1 MPPTRELDPMFI
13 ELVGDLLEQILSR
26 TINTPDSF
34 IKQTRDWLIARAPS
48 EDVCE
53 SYLNRDVYLENYEVT
68 RFMLCKLE
76 ETHQTIENKRDLW
89 AHDANDRPL
98 FTVEHILPKTEN
110 LGDDWVKMLDG
121 SKKGTSAAIR
131 ERCAHQLGNL
141 TLSGY
146 NSKLGTMGFIRKRDR
161 QNDKGDFIGYKNGL
175 YLNSDIAKRNDW
187 NESAIKARTKKM
199 LIEVKSILSLWEK
212 K

>member
-1 MPPTRELDPMFI
+1 
-13 ELVGDLLEQILSR
+13 
-26 TINTPDSF
+26 
-34 IKQTRDWLIARAPS
+34 
-48 EDVCE
+48 
-53 SYLNRDVYLENYEVT
+53 
-68 RFMLCKLE
+68 MLCKLE

-121 SKKGTSAAIR
+121 SKKGTSTAIR